1 MNAPEP
7 AYTPKAGA
15 EAEELRAAV
24 ELALE
29 EASAEDYAS
38 VLGDRIRRALDA
50 VDARDSL
57 RWLEDRDA
65 LTARIAELESRPG
78 YDAAVRACARIVE
91 GSVVP
96 ENAHRSILALL
107 EPKP

>member
-65 LTARIAELESRPG
+65 LTARIAYE
-78 YDAAVRACARIVE
+78 AAVRVCARIVE

-107 EPKP
+107 APKP